1 VPGDEEA
8 GTKGGAADVVVVGS
22 GPAGAAV
29 ARECALRGARVV
41 VLEEGH
47 EARPED
53 FPETGL
59 QAMARLYRDLGTSAS
74 FGPAPI
80 PFLQGRAV
88 GGTSVVNGGISWRMP
103 RDVYDAWVK
112 ADAALADAL
121 PYEALAEAEAL
132 VEARLGVAPAA

>member
-1 VPGDEEA
+1 
-8 GTKGGAADVVVVGS
+8 
-22 GPAGAAV
+22 
-29 ARECALRGARVV
+29 
-41 VLEEGH
+41 
-47 EARPED
+47 
-53 FPETGL
+53 
-59 QAMARLYRDLGTSAS
+59 
-74 FGPAPI
+74 
-80 PFLQGRAV
+80 V